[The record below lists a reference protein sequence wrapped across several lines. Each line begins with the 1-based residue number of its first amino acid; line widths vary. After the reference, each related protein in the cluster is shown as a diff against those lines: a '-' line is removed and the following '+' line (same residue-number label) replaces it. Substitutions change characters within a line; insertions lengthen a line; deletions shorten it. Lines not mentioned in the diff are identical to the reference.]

1 VKRYRRRKFRSF
13 PAFSRSRRAFF
24 LVYEFISA
32 LSLFRLFS
40 SLQMRHK
47 FVGILNAKRER
58 ERTRARERKKEE
70 KRTEEKRPVRKEIDE
85 KRFSD
90 VRKTASAFGF
100 RAFP

>member
-1 VKRYRRRKFRSF
+1 
-13 PAFSRSRRAFF
+13 
-24 LVYEFISA
+24 
-32 LSLFRLFS
+32 
-40 SLQMRHK
+40 MRHK
-47 FVGILNAKRER
+47 FVGILNAKRAR

>member
-1 VKRYRRRKFRSF
+1 
-13 PAFSRSRRAFF
+13 
-24 LVYEFISA
+24 
-32 LSLFRLFS
+32 
-40 SLQMRHK
+40 MRHK
-47 FVGILNAKRER
+47 FVGILNAKRERER

-70 KRTEEKRPVRKEIDE
+70 KRTKEKRPVRKEIDE